1 LKKKKKAKKI
11 NEAIN
16 HLGKKSENKI
26 RSNIHSLL
34 EHDKSIELL
43 KKSIHSHL
51 YTLKGVKEN
60 TEIIAQQLNLP
71 TKNDVANLAKLVIQI
86 EEKIDALEE
95 RILHIGKHK
104 SPRTSDGQDEQ
115 KLKEVAQLNRLLKMN
130 LLMNMITIPDEKRVK
145 RRD

>member
-1 LKKKKKAKKI
+1 LKKNKKAKRI

-34 EHDKSIELL
+34 ENDKSIDLL

-51 YTLKGVKEN
+51 YTLKGVKVN
-60 TEIIAQQLNLP
+60 TEIFSQQLTHP
-71 TKNDVANLAKLVIQI
+71 TKNDVANIAKLVIQI
-86 EEKIDALEE
+86 EEKIDALEDK
-95 RILHIGKHK
+95 ILHIGQHK
-104 SPRTSDGQDEQ
+104 SPRTSEGLDEQ
-115 KLKEVAQLNRLLKMN
+115 KLKEVAQINRLLKMN
-130 LLMNMITIPDEKRVK
+130 LLMNMINVPDDKRVK